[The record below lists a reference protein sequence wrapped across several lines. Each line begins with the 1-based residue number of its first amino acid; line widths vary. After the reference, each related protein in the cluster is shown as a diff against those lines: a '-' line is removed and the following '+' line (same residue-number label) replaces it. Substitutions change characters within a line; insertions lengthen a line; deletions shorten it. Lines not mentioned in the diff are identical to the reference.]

1 VGKWLANVY
10 LASTENLH
18 IRLAFGTS
26 NAPTAGVTSWVGTGS
41 HDPGRGLKLSFRSR
55 LVADEGDL
63 PRFGEKL
70 SIEDTLCKYDILFAI
85 PENDKLPWQYLQ

>member
-1 VGKWLANVY
+1 VGKWLANGY
-10 LASTENLH
+10 LESTENSH
-18 IRLAFGTS
+18 IRFAFGTS
-26 NAPTAGVTSWVGTGS
+26 NAPTAGVTSWVSTGS
-41 HDPGRGLKLSFRSR
+41 HAPGRGLKLSFRSR

-85 PENDKLPWQYLQ
+85 PENDKLP